1 MRRSF
6 NLLGVALVVLAGTAT
21 AAPDAGNPLP
31 EGAPWQVQIYSN
43 FTAWPASDLAKKP
56 AWEWAHHC
64 GGALIA
70 PGWVLTAAHCVSQS
84 QVDKG
89 YRIRIATR
97 DISDGSGTT
106 YRIDRM
112 VRHGGYDPNTKAN
125 DIQLLHF
132 VADDQTIRRPGAPV
146 HKIRLNG
153 SYPRDKSIGDNI
165 AVTVM
170 GWGKTGPGPDAH
182 YSPILRYVTVTTSTC
197 GADADGHGASGNWL
211 CATGPE
217 SDSCEGD
224 SGGPLVVVDGDEAVL
239 VGVVSWGIGCAQ
251 AGHPGFYSRIDKD
264 HYYDWIQRAMAVDR
278 KVNGL
283 L

>member
-1 MRRSF
+1 MRLAYCLS
-6 NLLGVALVVLAGTAT
+6 LALIASTSVAAAGSE
-21 AAPDAGNPLP
+21 PGNPLP
-31 EGAPWQVQIYSN
+31 DGAPWQVQIYSN

-70 PGWVLTAAHCVSQS
+70 PGWVLTAAHCVSQA

-89 YRIRIATR
+89 YRIRVATR

-112 VRHGGYDPNTKAN
+112 VRHGGYDRDTKAN
-125 DIQLLHF
+125 DIELLHF
-132 VADDQTIRRPGAPV
+132 VADAQTVRRPGAPV
-146 HKIRLNG
+146 HRIRVNG
-153 SYPRDKSIGDNI
+153 SEQSDSAIG
-165 AVTVM
+165 AGAQVTVM
-170 GWGKTGPGPDAH
+170 GWGKTGSGPEAH
-182 YSPILRYVTVTTSTC
+182 YSPILRYVTVKASDC
-197 GADADGHGASGNWL
+197 GVDADGHGKSGDWL
-211 CATGPE
+211 CATGPD

-224 SGGPLVVVDGDEAVL
+224 SGGPLVVDRGGPVL

-251 AGHPGFYSRIDKD
+251 QGHPGFYIRIDKD
-264 HYYDWIQRAMAVDR
+264 HYSDWIRRAMTVDP